1 MSIRRKQPLSDAA
14 DAMIP
19 SRIRYELAFPHP
31 EEADENG
38 IVAYGGDLSPS
49 RLLLAYRSGIFP
61 WYSVGDPILWW
72 SPDPR
77 LVLHLDDFKLRK
89 SLRKKL
95 KHFEIRFDT
104 AFGDV
109 IRACA
114 VTPRPGQ
121 EGTWILPEMV
131 EAYEVLHAMGHA
143 HSVEAWQ
150 EGKLVGGL
158 YGVAVGG
165 LFCGESMF
173 SHVSDASKA
182 ALAALV
188 AHLKAR
194 GFEMIDAQ
202 VPTEHLK
209 SMGAVEV
216 GRGDFLQSLYRL
228 RDKSIMGFAGN
239 ENLQEL
245 P

>member
-1 MSIRRKQPLSDAA
+1 MQQG
-14 DAMIP
+14 AMIP
-19 SRIRYELAFPHP
+19 RRIRYELAFPHP

-61 WYSVGDPILWW
+61 WYSAGDPILWW

-77 LVLHLDDFKLRK
+77 LVLNLEDFRLRK
-89 SLRKKL
+89 SLRKRL
-95 KHFEIRFDT
+95 KYFEIRFDT

-114 VTPRPGQ
+114 TAPREGQ
-121 EGTWILPEMV
+121 EGTWILPEMI
-131 EAYEVLHAMGHA
+131 ETYEVLHAMGYA

-150 EGKLVGGL
+150 DDRLVGGL
-158 YGVAVGG
+158 YGVEVGG

-173 SHVSDASKA
+173 SRVSDASKA

-188 AHLKAR
+188 EHLKAR
-194 GFEMIDAQ
+194 GFELIDAQ
-202 VPTEHLK
+202 VPTAHLK
-209 SMGAVEV
+209 SLGAVEIS
-216 GRGDFLQSLYRL
+216 RGDFLRRLHRL
-228 RDKSIMGFAGN
+228 RDKSTIRFADHAKM
-239 ENLQEL
+239 
-245 P
+245 

>member
-1 MSIRRKQPLSDAA
+1 L
-14 DAMIP
+14 IP
-19 SRIRYELAFPHP
+19 QQIRYELTFPDP
-31 EEADENG
+31 SEADENG
-38 IVAYGGDLSPS
+38 IVAFGGDLSPS

-61 WYSVGDPILWW
+61 WYSRGDPILWW

-77 LVLHLDDFKLRK
+77 LILNLDDFKLRK
-89 SLRKKL
+89 SLRKRL

-104 AFGDV
+104 AFAEV

-114 VTPRPGQ
+114 AVPRPGQ
-121 EGTWILPEMV
+121 EGTWIVPEMI

-150 EGKLVGGL
+150 DGKLVGGL

-165 LFCGESMF
+165 MFCGESMF
-173 SHVSDASKA
+173 AHVSDASKA
-182 ALAALV
+182 AFAALV
-188 AHLKAR
+188 EHLKER

-209 SMGAVEV
+209 SLGAIEV
-216 GRGDFLQSLYRL
+216 SRDYFLSRL
-228 RDKSIMGFAGN
+228 RTLVEKEVAF
-239 ENLQEL
+239 
-245 P
+245 